1 MTNITIAILSMFLL
15 FSVATNF
22 FFVWYLSRLTKTL
35 MFFSENL
42 NDLLDILTDFAAHV
56 RSVYGL
62 ETFYGDETLLNLMQH
77 GESVVEQMEKFEEII
92 YLAENEETKEDD
104 VDEQELDPDEREA
117 SPSEE
122 EAQEKKGPSQIR
134 VQF

>member
-1 MTNITIAILSMFLL
+1 MINISIAVLSIILLI
-15 FSVATNF
+15 SVLVNF

-42 NDLLDILTDFAAHV
+42 NDLLEIVAGFTSHV

-77 GESVVEQMEKFEEII
+77 GESVVQQLEKFEEII
-92 YLAENEETKEDD
+92 YLTEDEETNEDN
-104 VDEQELDPDEREA
+104 VDEQELEPPCRRA
-117 SPSEE
+117 KS
-122 EAQEKKGPSQIR
+122 K
-134 VQF
+134 

>member
-1 MTNITIAILSMFLL
+1 MINTTIAILSMLLL
-15 FSVATNF
+15 FSIAVNF

-42 NDLLDILTDFAAHV
+42 NDLLDIITGFTAHV

-62 ETFYGDETLLNLMQH
+62 ETFYGDETLHKLMQH
-77 GESVVEQMEKFEEII
+77 GESVVQQLEKFEEII
-92 YLAENEETKEDD
+92 YLSEDEETNEEDI
-104 VDEQELDPDEREA
+104 DEQELDPAERES

-122 EAQEKKGPSQIR
+122 TQEKKIPSQIR

>member
-1 MTNITIAILSMFLL
+1 MINISIAVLSIILLI
-15 FSVATNF
+15 SVLVNF

-42 NDLLDILTDFAAHV
+42 NDLLEIVAGFTSHV

-77 GESVVEQMEKFEEII
+77 GESVVQQLEKFEEII
-92 YLAENEETKEDD
+92 YLTEDEETNEDN
-104 VDEQELDPDEREA
+104 VDEQELDPLAEEP
-117 SPSEE
+117 SPSEKS
-122 EAQEKKGPSQIR
+122 QKKKIPSQVRI
-134 VQF
+134 QF